1 MLIGGQSESSGSSFT
16 RVDYILEKKKDRFK
30 LKTRKLEA
38 YYFSLDLLN
47 PAYVRDKNKDIWL
60 YSVEENTSSRNNS

>member
-1 MLIGGQSESSGSSFT
+1 LIGGQSESSGSSFT

>member
-1 MLIGGQSESSGSSFT
+1 LIGGQSETSGSSFT

>member
-1 MLIGGQSESSGSSFT
+1 MLIGGQSETSGSSFT

>member
-1 MLIGGQSESSGSSFT
+1 LIGGQSESSGSSFT

-38 YYFSLDLLN
+38 HYFSLDLLN